1 MVEGERTTGSAIDGV
16 ARKRRPRPNLK
27 TRALG
32 YLARREHSRLELEKK
47 LAPHAESSAELAA
60 VLDKLEQWGFLSAVR
75 MVEQLVHVR
84 KSKFGSRRIVHELRE
99 KGIPENLIAAALPNM
114 KETEHDRAREV
125 WRKRFKAMPADAKEL
140 GRQMRFLMNRGFA
153 ADVIHHVLH
162 HADEEIT

>member
-1 MVEGERTTGSAIDGV
+1 
-16 ARKRRPRPNLK
+16 
-27 TRALG
+27 
-32 YLARREHSRLELEKK
+32 
-47 LAPHAESSAELAA
+47 
-60 VLDKLEQWGFLSAVR
+60 
-75 MVEQLVHVR
+75 
-84 KSKFGSRRIVHELRE
+84 
-99 KGIPENLIAAALPNM
+99 M

>member
-1 MVEGERTTGSAIDGV
+1 MVEEERTAAFAIDGV
-16 ARKRRPRPNLK
+16 ARKRRSSPNLR

-32 YLARREHSRLELEKK
+32 YLSRREHSRLELERK
-47 LAPHAESSAELAA
+47 LAPHAKSSAELAA
-60 VLDKLEQWGFLSAVR
+60 VLDKLEQCGFLSAVR

-99 KGIPENLIAAALPNM
+99 KGIPENLIAVALPKV

-125 WRKRFKAMPADAKEL
+125 RRKRFKAMPADAKEL

>member
-1 MVEGERTTGSAIDGV
+1 MEEERTAASAIDGV
-16 ARKRRPRPNLK
+16 ARKRRPSPNLK

-32 YLARREHSRLELEKK
+32 YLARREHSRLELERK
-47 LAPHAESSAELAA
+47 LAPHAQSSAELAA
-60 VLDKLEQWGFLSAVR
+60 VLDTLEQCGFLSAVR

-99 KGIPENLIAAALPNM
+99 KGIPENLIAAALPNIR
-114 KETEHDRAREV
+114 ESEQSRARDV
-125 WRKRFKAMPADAKEL
+125 WQKKFKAMPADAKEL

-153 ADVIHHVLH
+153 ADVIHRVLH